1 MKDFIISEKPNKF
14 ICKLCNKPKGSH
26 KANTF
31 NCPLGKG
38 AFKNFHENQL
48 YFLEAIAHV
57 FFLLILL

>member
-38 AFKNFHENQL
+38 AFKNFHENQ
-48 YFLEAIAHV
+48 
-57 FFLLILL
+57 FFTPKKYRIKKEFIL